1 MEVTYVLP
9 LFCSQDSSAQ
19 ECFIQIVA
27 MSFAL
32 ACSHLQTKIGSPCV
46 HLMTLPE
53 KTEYG
58 S

>member
-1 MEVTYVLP
+1 
-9 LFCSQDSSAQ
+9 
-19 ECFIQIVA
+19 

-32 ACSHLQTKIGSPCV
+32 ACSHLQTKIGSPCM

-58 S
+58 PEYVEQVWHKLS